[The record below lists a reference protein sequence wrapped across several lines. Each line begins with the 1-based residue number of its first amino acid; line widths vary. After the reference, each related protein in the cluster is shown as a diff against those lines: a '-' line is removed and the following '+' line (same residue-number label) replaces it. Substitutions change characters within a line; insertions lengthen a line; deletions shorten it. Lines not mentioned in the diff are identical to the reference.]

1 MTQFKEIT
9 PVELQENAFKL
20 IKEWM
25 LVSAA
30 GGGHVNA
37 MTASWGGVG
46 FMWAKNVAFIV
57 VRPQRY
63 TKEFIDMSDKF
74 SLSFFNNDYKKMLN
88 YFGTV
93 SGREE
98 DKIGESGLSMLFE
111 DGVPYYEE
119 AKMTVFCRKLYNQ
132 NFEEKCFLDKKLLE
146 VWYPKSDYHTLY
158 IAEIEKIIVKED

>member
-88 YFGTV
+88 YF
-93 SGREE
+93 
-98 DKIGESGLSMLFE
+98 
-111 DGVPYYEE
+111 
-119 AKMTVFCRKLYNQ
+119 
-132 NFEEKCFLDKKLLE
+132 
-146 VWYPKSDYHTLY
+146 Y
-158 IAEIEKIIVKED
+158 IFSSW